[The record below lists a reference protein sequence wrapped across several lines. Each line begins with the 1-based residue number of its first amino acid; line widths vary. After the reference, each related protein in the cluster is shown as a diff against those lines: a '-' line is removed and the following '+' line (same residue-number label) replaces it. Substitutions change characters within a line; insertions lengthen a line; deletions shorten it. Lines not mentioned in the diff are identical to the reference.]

1 MGCRCHDEPQDKPK
15 APITG
20 PAQAE
25 CIYGRQINSL
35 AASSTD
41 DAKRISELSENL
53 SVAGCFIAAMFVFY
67 CASLV
72 AACAEVNR
80 VRSEIKQLELDRD
93 LLRMTVYG
101 TNEAVS
107 KELRRINQHTG
118 MSRFEWNA
126 GGAE

>member
-1 MGCRCHDEPQDKPK
+1 MAKIESGCCL
-15 APITG
+15 AS
-20 PAQAE
+20 QAIE
-25 CIYGRQINSL
+25 KSKDCEKRIDL
-35 AASSTD
+35 LVAESSR
-41 DAKRISELSENL
+41 DAKRIRDLENNL
-53 SVAGCFIAAMFVFY
+53 TAGGWFVAAMFVFF

-80 VRSEIKQLELDRD
+80 VRSEIKQLEQDRD

-101 TNEAVS
+101 TNEAVG

>member
-1 MGCRCHDEPQDKPK
+1 MAKIESGCCL
-15 APITG
+15 AG
-20 PAQAE
+20 QAIEKSKE
-25 CIYGRQINSL
+25 CE
-35 AASSTD
+35 
-41 DAKRISELSENL
+41 KRIDLLVADSLSDVQRIRDLEDNL
-53 SVAGCFIAAMFVFY
+53 TAGGWFVAALFVFA
-67 CASLV
+67 CAFLV

-93 LLRMTVYG
+93 LLRMTVHG

>member
-1 MGCRCHDEPQDKPK
+1 MGCRCHDESQDKPK

-25 CIYGRQINSL
+25 CIYDRQINSL
-35 AASSTD
+35 VVSSAD
-41 DAKRISELSENL
+41 DAKRIRDLENNL
-53 SVAGCFIAAMFVFY
+53 TAGGWFVAALFVFL

>member
-1 MGCRCHDEPQDKPK
+1 MAKIESGCCL
-15 APITG
+15 AS
-20 PAQAE
+20 QAIEKSKE
-25 CIYGRQINSL
+25 CE
-35 AASSTD
+35 
-41 DAKRISELSENL
+41 KRIDLLVSESSSDAQRIRHLEENL
-53 SVAGCFIAAMFVFY
+53 TVAGLFVVALFVFL
-67 CASLV
+67 CASIV

-118 MSRFEWNA
+118 MSRFEWNT

>member
-1 MGCRCHDEPQDKPK
+1 MDLKMLE
-15 APITG
+15 
-20 PAQAE
+20 
-25 CIYGRQINSL
+25 SL
-35 AASSTD
+35 TAASSD
-41 DAKRISELSENL
+41 DAKRIRDLEENL
-53 SVAGCFIAAMFVFY
+53 AVAGLFMAALFVFY
-67 CASLV
+67 CTSLV

-107 KELRRINQHTG
+107 KELRRINQHTE

>member
-1 MGCRCHDEPQDKPK
+1 MGCRYPNELQDKPK

-25 CIYGRQINSL
+25 CIYDRQINSL
-35 AASSTD
+35 VVSSTD
-41 DAKRISELSENL
+41 DAKRIRDLEENHA
-53 SVAGCFIAAMFVFY
+53 VAGCFMAALFVFY

-80 VRSEIKQLELDRD
+80 VRSEIRQLELDRD

-101 TNEAVS
+101 TNEAVG

-126 GGAE
+126 GGGE

>member
-1 MGCRCHDEPQDKPK
+1 MDLKMLE
-15 APITG
+15 
-20 PAQAE
+20 
-25 CIYGRQINSL
+25 SL
-35 AASSTD
+35 TAASSD
-41 DAKRISELSENL
+41 DAKRLRNLEENHA
-53 SVAGCFIAAMFVFY
+53 VAGCFVAAMFVFM

-101 TNEAVS
+101 TNEAVG

-126 GGAE
+126 EDSK

>member
-1 MGCRCHDEPQDKPK
+1 MDLKMLE
-15 APITG
+15 
-20 PAQAE
+20 
-25 CIYGRQINSL
+25 SL
-35 AASSTD
+35 TSASND
-41 DAKRISELSENL
+41 DAKRLCNLEENHA
-53 SVAGCFIAAMFVFY
+53 VAGCFVAALFVFY

-80 VRSEIKQLELDRD
+80 VKSEIKQLELDRD

-118 MSRFEWNA
+118 MSRFEWDA
-126 GGAE
+126 GGAK

>member
-1 MGCRCHDEPQDKPK
+1 MDLKMLE
-15 APITG
+15 
-20 PAQAE
+20 
-25 CIYGRQINSL
+25 SL
-35 AASSTD
+35 TAASSD
-41 DAKRISELSENL
+41 DAKRIRDLEENL
-53 SVAGCFIAAMFVFY
+53 AVAGLFIAALFVFY

>member
-1 MGCRCHDEPQDKPK
+1 MGSRCHDEPKDKPK

-25 CIYGRQINSL
+25 CIYNRRINSL
-35 AASSTD
+35 VASSAD
-41 DAKRISELSENL
+41 DAKRIRDLEEGLA
-53 SVAGCFIAAMFVFY
+53 VAGCFIAAMFVFY

-118 MSRFEWNA
+118 MSRFEWNT

>member
-1 MGCRCHDEPQDKPK
+1 MGCRYPSELQDKLK

-20 PAQAE
+20 PARAE
-25 CIYGRQINSL
+25 CIYNRQINSL
-35 AASSTD
+35 VVSSTD
-41 DAKRISELSENL
+41 DAKRIRDLEDNL
-53 SVAGCFIAAMFVFY
+53 TAGGWFVAAMFVFA
-67 CASLV
+67 CALLV
-72 AACAEVNR
+72 AACSEVNR

-118 MSRFEWNA
+118 MSRFEWNT
-126 GGAE
+126 EDSK